1 MNYHALMLSI
11 SSLWQR
17 PRLGAWLVAAFA
29 AAVLAGCATHTGA
42 AAPDEPKADEAAAV
56 PPAPSRLDAP
66 LLYELLLSE
75 MTLDAGGARTAAR
88 LMLDAAHRVGEEQLY
103 RRAAEMAMH
112 QREGALALEAVRAWR
127 QAWPQSASACQLEM
141 QVLIALGRTRNIDEP
156 LRCVLGAL
164 EGDEKQA
171 LIVALPALLQRVPER
186 EALARSVES
195 ALGDVLAAP
204 PELAA
209 AAWTTVGRLR
219 LSAGDKQGALQAA
232 HLGRAADGTSEWPA
246 LLAAQLVGEDV
257 AEAEPLLQSYL
268 QSGAAKPELH
278 LAWVRALMGAQR
290 NDDAREALQALTRKH
305 PDYPEG
311 WLLLGALLADEQRDA
326 EAQSA
331 LLRYLNMVEKD
342 GGKDEAADGAR
353 TGGAD
358 QARMALARLAERRG
372 DEQEA
377 ERWLQEVRS
386 PEYQL
391 GVRARRAALMAKRGE
406 LTQARQL
413 IRSAPEREAGD
424 ARLKLLAEAQLLQ
437 ENAQEQAA
445 WELLRDAAKKDSRD
459 ETMLYEAALA
469 AERAGHVAEME
480 RLLRSIIRI
489 NPESAQALNA
499 LGYSFA
505 DRNMRLKEAR
515 RLIERAVRLM
525 PDDAFI
531 QDSLG
536 WVEFR
541 QGNVQRAR
549 RILQRAWDKQPHAEI
564 AAHLGE
570 VLWVQGERDAARAI
584 WREGVRL
591 DAKDK
596 TLLKVMRRFGVEP

>member
-1 MNYHALMLSI
+1 MLSL

-17 PRLGAWLVAAFA
+17 PRLGAWLAAAFA
-29 AAVLAGCATHTGA
+29 AMALTGCATRTGA
-42 AAPDEPKADEAAAV
+42 VANAESQVDKAAP
-56 PPAPSRLDAP
+56 PPVPSRLDAP

-75 MTLDAGGARTAAR
+75 MTLDAGNARTASR
-88 LMLDAAHRVGEEQLY
+88 LMLDAARRVGEEPLY
-103 RRAAEMAMH
+103 RRATEMAMM
-112 QREGALALEAVRAWR
+112 QREGALALETARAWR
-127 QAWPQSASACQLEM
+127 QAWPQSASACRFEM
-141 QVLIALGRTRNIDEP
+141 QVLTALGNTKGLDEP
-156 LRCVLGAL
+156 LRCVLGSI

-195 ALGDVLAAP
+195 ALGDDLKT

-232 HLGRAADGTSEWPA
+232 RQGRAADGASEWPA
-246 LLAAQLVGEDV
+246 LLAAQLVGEGV
-257 AEAEPLLQSYL
+257 PEAETLIKDYL
-268 QSGAAKPELH
+268 QSGAAKPEMH

-290 NDDAREALQALTRKH
+290 SDEAREALQTLTRKH

-311 WLLLGALLADEQRDA
+311 WLLLGALHADEQRDA
-326 EAQSA
+326 EAQKA
-331 LLRYLNMVEKD
+331 LLHYLQMVEQ
-342 GGKDEAADGAR
+342 GGDKEDALAEAR

-358 QARMALARLAERRG
+358 QARMALARLAEKRG
-372 DEQEA
+372 DELEA

-386 PEYQL
+386 PEFQM

-406 LTQARQL
+406 LAQARQL
-413 IRSAPEREAGD
+413 IRSAPEREPGD
-424 ARLKLLAEAQLLQ
+424 ARMKLLAEAQLLQ
-437 ENAQEQAA
+437 ENEREQEA
-445 WELLRDAAKKDSRD
+445 WELLRDAAKKDSKY
-459 ETMLYEAALA
+459 ETLLYEAALA
-469 AERAGHVAEME
+469 AERAGHPAEME
-480 RLLRSIIRI
+480 RLMRRIISI

-499 LGYSFA
+499 LGYSYA
-505 DRNMRLKEAR
+505 DRNVRLKEAR
-515 RLIERAVRLM
+515 NLIERAVRLM

-549 RILQRAWDKQPHAEI
+549 EILQKAWDKQPHPEI

-584 WREGVRL
+584 WREGLRL

-596 TLLKVMRRFGVEP
+596 TLRRVMQRFGVEP

>member
-1 MNYHALMLSI
+1 MLSL
-11 SSLWQR
+11 SSPWQR
-17 PRLGAWLVAAFA
+17 PRLGAWFAAAFA
-29 AAVLAGCATHTGA
+29 AATLAGCAAGLGAGA
-42 AAPDEPKADEAAAV
+42 AAPAEPEADEAKAA
-56 PPAPSRLDAP
+56 PAAPSRLDAP

-75 MTLDAGGARTAAR
+75 MTLDTGNAKLAAR
-88 LMLDAAHRVGEEQLY
+88 LMLDAANRVGEEPLY
-103 RRAAEMAMH
+103 RRAAEMALF
-112 QREGALALEAVRAWR
+112 QREGGIALEAVRAWR

-141 QVLIALGRTRNIDEP
+141 QVLIALGRTKNIDEP

-164 EGDEKQA
+164 QGEEKQA
-171 LIVALPALLQRVPER
+171 LIIALPALLQRVPDQA
-186 EALARSVES
+186 ALARSVEE
-195 ALGDVLAAP
+195 ALGDVLKAP

-232 HLGRAADGTSEWPA
+232 HLGRAADATSEWPA
-246 LLAAQLVGEDV
+246 LLAAQLVGEDM
-257 AEAEPLLQSYL
+257 AEAETLLQGYL
-268 QSGAAKPELH
+268 QSGSAKPELH
-278 LAWVRALMGAQR
+278 LAWARALVVSKR
-290 NDDAREALQALTRKH
+290 SDEAREALRALTRRH

-326 EAQSA
+326 EAQDA
-331 LLRYLNMVEKD
+331 LRHYLKIVEK
-342 GGKDEAADGAR
+342 GSGKEDASDGAQL
-353 TGGAD
+353 GGAD
-358 QARMALARLAERRG
+358 QARMTLARLAERRG

-377 ERWLQEVRS
+377 ERWLQEVRA
-386 PEYQL
+386 PEFQM
-391 GVRARRAALMAKRGE
+391 GVRVRRAALLAKRGE
-406 LTQARQL
+406 LAQARQL
-413 IRSAPEREAGD
+413 IRSAPEREADD
-424 ARLKLLAEAQLLQ
+424 ARTKLLAEAQLLQ
-437 ENAQEQAA
+437 EHEHEQDA
-445 WELLRDAAKKDSRD
+445 WELLRDAAKKSSKD
-459 ETMLYEAALA
+459 ETLLYEAALA
-469 AERAGHVAEME
+469 AERAGHSAEME
-480 RLLRSIIRI
+480 RLLRRIIRI

-505 DRNMRLKEAR
+505 DRNVRLKEAR
-515 RLIERAVRLM
+515 SLIERAVRLM

-536 WVEFR
+536 WVDFR

-549 RILQRAWDKQPHAEI
+549 QILQKAWDKQPHPEI

-596 TLLKVMRRFGVEP
+596 TLRRVMQRFGVEP